1 MSAPFS
7 SLAARTPG
15 AAAIRGVALVLVA
28 IGLLAAPLRADEGED
43 WQDYTYPDAR
53 FVIRFPAEPVVS
65 AETYDAIAPDGSGVP
80 VPATVYTRTQGG
92 TRYRVSVA
100 HLAGTPAEHPR
111 ALYHA
116 VEALRRTDNVAL
128 ETRVSMANSSCGY
141 YLGVVEP
148 DGALSFLALFYHTA
162 SANLFDIHA
171 RVPEDE
177 QELRMAG
184 AVHFQ
189 QSLSFL
195 PDPDEDA
202 LPAEIAYPEN
212 WREYDYLDDGGF
224 AIRFPAP
231 PSVERGSYRTA
242 DGIEVPAVRYRVE
255 SGDIL
260 YKVTAATYWETP
272 ADTVDSAEA
281 IDPAIGLI
289 GETGAITSDFTVGL
303 RNGQCG
309 RELTLDGN
317 DGSHS
322 DVTLFFPSSQH
333 RLFIL
338 ETRRTGSALDAPG
351 EDYALFRKS
360 FRLATPEE

>member
-1 MSAPFS
+1 MCF
-7 SLAARTPG
+7 
-15 AAAIRGVALVLVA
+15 
-28 IGLLAAPLRADEGED
+28 LAAPLLASETED

-53 FVIRFPAEPVVS
+53 FVIRFPADPAIS
-65 AETYDAIAPDGSGVP
+65 TETYRAVAPDGSEVAVP
-80 VPATVYTRTQGG
+80 TTVYATVQGRTH
-92 TRYRVSVA
+92 YRVSVA
-100 HLAGTPAEHPR
+100 HLADTPAEHPR

-116 VEALRRTDNVAL
+116 VEALRRTGNVAL

-141 YLGVVEP
+141 YLGIVEP
-148 DGALSFLALFYHTA
+148 DGALSFLALFYNA
-162 SANLFDIHA
+162 QSANLFDIHA

-195 PDPDEDA
+195 PDPAEGA
-202 LPAEIAYPEN
+202 VPAEIAYPEN
-212 WREYDYLDDGGF
+212 WREYDYLDEGGF

-242 DGIEVPAVRYRVE
+242 DGIEVPAVRYQVE
-255 SGDIL
+255 NGDIL

-289 GETGAITSDFTVGL
+289 GEAGTITSDFTVGL

-309 RELTLDGN
+309 RDLTLEGH
-317 DGSHS
+317 DGSRS

-338 ETRRTGSALDAPG
+338 ETRRTGSALDTPG
-351 EDYALFRKS
+351 EDYTLFRKS
-360 FRLATPEE
+360 FRLKTPEDE